1 MSVQHWLADAPD
13 APASAQTTVV
23 CNACTRLHFINSK
36 TGKLLGEAD
45 K

>member
-1 MSVQHWLADAPD
+1 MNVQHWLADAPGE
-13 APASAQTTVV
+13 PTSAQTAVV
-23 CNACTRLHFINSK
+23 CNACTRLHFIDSK